1 MVSGSASRS
10 PRKVTRR
17 TRSLEARA
25 DVEFFVSKH
34 FDITARTSQRL
45 TRIDIEELVLLALS
59 PTEAELVQAGTDAS
73 DAGEELLVGCA
84 RETRISPV
92 WTP

>member
-1 MVSGSASRS
+1 M
-10 PRKVTRR
+10 
-17 TRSLEARA
+17 
-25 DVEFFVSKH
+25 EFFVSKH